1 MRMRTEDLL
10 AVCLEAHAQGQSAAA
25 ILAAQA
31 TAAQR
36 REIEA
41 LLALVAR
48 LEQAAGPYR
57 PSAYHPPPYP
67 WPDNAARVK
76 VTS

>member
-1 MRMRTEDLL
+1 MRTEDLL
-10 AVCLEAHAQGQSAAA
+10 AVCLEARAQGQSAAA

-31 TAAQR
+31 TAEQR
-36 REIEA
+36 RELEA

-48 LEQAAGPYR
+48 LEEVAVPR
-57 PSAYHPPPYP
+57 RSTAYPPPTYSA
-67 WPDNAARVK
+67 WPGNEARIK

>member
-1 MRMRTEDLL
+1 MRTEDLL
-10 AVCLEAHAQGQSAAA
+10 AVCLEARAQEQSVAA

-31 TAAQR
+31 TVEQR

-48 LEQAAGPYR
+48 LEQAAGPRRPPAYR
-57 PSAYHPPPYP
+57 PPPYP
-67 WPDNAARVK
+67 WPGNEVRVK

>member
-1 MRMRTEDLL
+1 MRTEDLL
-10 AVCLEAHAQGQSAAA
+10 AVCLEARAQGRPATA

-31 TAAQR
+31 TADQR
-36 REIEA
+36 REVEA

-48 LEQAAGPYR
+48 LEQAAPPRRPPAYR
-57 PSAYHPPPYP
+57 PPPYP
-67 WPDNAARVK
+67 WPGNEARVK